1 MPTEKVPGNQ
11 LLRFLTGFAAGLNQ
25 PHPES
30 RDRGLISDSQVAR
43 IARTATHKLPPNPA
57 SPPHIS
63 LLERHLYKPTQ
74 RPSLRNRPVKNI
86 LKTVLPFTLY
96 QIYGLQQSVAV

>member
-43 IARTATHKLPPNPA
+43 PARTATHALPLTPIV
-57 SPPHIS
+57 PPHFP
-63 LLERHLYKPTQ
+63 LERHLYKPSQ
-74 RPSLRNRPVKNI
+74 RRSLPDRPVKNI
-86 LKTVLPFTLY
+86 LKTVPLFTPC